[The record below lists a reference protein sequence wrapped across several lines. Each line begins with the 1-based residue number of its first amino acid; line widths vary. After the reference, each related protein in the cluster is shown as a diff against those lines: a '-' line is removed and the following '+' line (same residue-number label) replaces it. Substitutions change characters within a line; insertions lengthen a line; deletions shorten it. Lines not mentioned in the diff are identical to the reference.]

1 VSPHV
6 DSLAHR
12 PADVSVRLDPRP
24 IGQVLREAAKATPD
38 RVALKWLESGQN
50 EELRSLS
57 WAELDR
63 ATDDMAR
70 RLLMLVRSGDRVA
83 IAATAN
89 ADWLILE
96 YAAAKAGTPLVPINP
111 AFTDAEIAHILDV
124 SKARALFACAEFR
137 GTALLERLMPL
148 ANVRGL
154 GAVHDL
160 ARWREL
166 RPGDVP
172 LPDIVSSADA
182 FLVQFTSGTTGRPK
196 GAVLSHRAAYNC
208 AALSMVRLGGARTD
222 NWLNFMPMHHVGGS
236 VSVALAVLS
245 VGATLTLAP
254 RFEPELVLQLI
265 ERAGATIMGGVPTM
279 HLALLDHPSFASTN
293 VSSLRIVQIGGSVVA
308 TSLIERIE
316 DSLGVIVVNAYG
328 QSEAPNAL
336 MTSPDDA
343 DLIKAE
349 TIGRTLP
356 QRDVKIVD
364 RDGNTLSPGDIGE
377 LVMRSPMVMDGYLG
391 VDDETLAQTL
401 TPDGWLH
408 TGDLCSMDESGY
420 VRIHGRV
427 RDVIIRGGEN
437 IYPAEVEDVLL
448 RHPDVQDIAVVG
460 IDDERWGEV
469 PVGVYRAA
477 AETPVDHADLER
489 FARAELSSF
498 KVPRRWMRVDA
509 FPMTASG
516 KVKKYALRAEL
527 ERAGV

>member
-1 VSPHV
+1 
-6 DSLAHR
+6 
-12 PADVSVRLDPRP
+12 
-24 IGQVLREAAKATPD
+24 
-38 RVALKWLESGQN
+38 
-50 EELRSLS
+50 
-57 WAELDR
+57 
-63 ATDDMAR
+63 
-70 RLLMLVRSGDRVA
+70 
-83 IAATAN
+83 
-89 ADWLILE
+89 
-96 YAAAKAGTPLVPINP
+96 
-111 AFTDAEIAHILDV
+111 
-124 SKARALFACAEFR
+124 
-137 GTALLERLMPL
+137 
-148 ANVRGL
+148 
-154 GAVHDL
+154 
-160 ARWREL
+160 
-166 RPGDVP
+166 
-172 LPDIVSSADA
+172 
-182 FLVQFTSGTTGRPK
+182 
-196 GAVLSHRAAYNC
+196 
-208 AALSMVRLGGARTD
+208 
-222 NWLNFMPMHHVGGS
+222 
-236 VSVALAVLS
+236 
-245 VGATLTLAP
+245 
-254 RFEPELVLQLI
+254 
-265 ERAGATIMGGVPTM
+265 
-279 HLALLDHPSFASTN
+279 
-293 VSSLRIVQIGGSVVA
+293 
-308 TSLIERIE
+308 LIERIE

-448 RHPDVQDIAVVG
+448 RHPDVQDISVVG